1 MERNEMARISNRC
14 EMAEQKLSMQMANS
28 VTASEETARAQTL
41 QSMLDECEKQRR
53 LIADQYEEE
62 HK

>member
-1 MERNEMARISNRC
+1 
-14 EMAEQKLSMQMANS
+14 MAEQKLSMQMANS